1 MTRQSKQRLI
11 AVDEEISY
19 VFRVV
24 ISDLEQK
31 RFTDY
36 IRGAPAETP
45 QLVTYKALS
54 RLNGNT
60 RKKTSI
66 SKYGEMKF
74 KANAL
79 RQIGS
84 SIVSG
89 AIPGDTSPLRSP
101 VRSSIYRTLT
111 PGFGG
116 SRRGGS
122 RPGENRAHRCPEGY
136 QYGGRFTDNRFTT
149 CGAQLFA
156 IPSAL
161 GAAISA
167 ARRAVSGGPASTVT
181 GRIAT
186 GEQIDS
192 SIIQSRQAQIP
203 RVGNENRQVSSAKAK
218 TLTNEIGSFLS
229 QNAEPTR
236 RMVRRDGF
244 VLEPVVANNVL
255 RAIPDNRDMEGATF
269 LLGVLDS
276 PSIGSEELGLLSNT
290 GVQKLLY
297 VLPGGSTLTLEKA
310 RKLSVGERRK
320 LGRVVNSS
328 MEVDNSKDPSA
339 RLKNVSNE
347 LEGAITYS
355 QNIIGV
361 SDPESIGKSG
371 KPKWST
377 ALLSGKKVKVPKTGL
392 SEEEDLDLVSKKK
405 KISNI
410 DNAIQH
416 LENGGTL
423 SDLDPKIIGDVLNKT
438 QAVNRQRIN
447 ENISVIEDS
456 AGKYFIY
463 ENPAR
468 FQHMGEIFASDLQR
482 YLGLP
487 APEVFPIGNPGEKR
501 QYMRQDVEMTL
512 PDAKFDPSKKFTDL
526 SPEDVA
532 RIMISDYLTD
542 QRSRPSTSIYPILS
556 GQETRAV
563 LAQNT
568 SAGLVDLSKIQIT
581 ERMKAR
587 LRDFYSGELTPAYSE
602 YYQQLKADQRVL
614 FIKYI
619 NQLIRRARTYNP
631 RNSFIDSKDYGMST
645 GEKIHL
651 NIITKLFESRL
662 DSLSS
667 QKNDIRTILMG
678 GM

>member
-1 MTRQSKQRLI
+1 M
-11 AVDEEISY
+11 DEEVTY
-19 VFRVV
+19 VIRVV
-24 ISDLEQK
+24 VSDLEQK
-31 RFTDY
+31 EFTDY
-36 IRGAPAETP
+36 IRGAPAETQ

-60 RKKTSI
+60 RKKTSV
-66 SKYGEMKF
+66 SKYGEIKF

-84 SIVSG
+84 SILSS
-89 AIPGDTSPLRSP
+89 AIPGDSSPLRSP

-116 SRRGGS
+116 GRRGGS

-156 IPSAL
+156 IPSIL

-167 ARRAVSGGPASTVT
+167 VRRAVSGVATPTIT

-186 GEQIDS
+186 GEQADS

-218 TLTNEIGSFLS
+218 TLTKEIGSFLS
-229 QNAEPTR
+229 QSSEPTR
-236 RMVRRDGF
+236 RMIRRDGF

-269 LLGVLDS
+269 MMGVLDS

-339 RLKNVSNE
+339 RLKNVSQE
-347 LEGAITYS
+347 LEGAIAFS
-355 QNIIGV
+355 ENIIGV
-361 SDPESIGKSG
+361 SDPNSIGKSG
-371 KPKWST
+371 KPKWAS
-377 ALLSGKKVKVPKTGL
+377 ALLSGKKIKTPKA
-392 SEEEDLDLVSKKK
+392 SQDEEEDIDIGRTRK

-423 SDLDPKIIGDVLNKT
+423 SDLDPKIIGDVLSKT
-438 QAVNRQRIN
+438 QAVKRQKIN
-447 ENISVIEDS
+447 ETISIIEDS
-456 AGKYFIY
+456 AGKYFVY
-463 ENPAR
+463 ENPAK
-468 FQHMGEIFASDLQR
+468 FQHMGEMFASDLQR

-487 APEVFPIGNPGEKR
+487 APEVLPIGKPGEVR
-501 QYMRQDVEMTL
+501 QYIRQDVEMTF
-512 PDAKFDPSKKFTDL
+512 PDAKFDSSKKFTDL

-542 QRSRPSTSIYPILS
+542 QRSRPSTSIYPITS
-556 GQETRAV
+556 GQELRAA

-568 SAGLVDLSKIQIT
+568 SSGLVDLSKVQIT

-587 LRDFYSGELTPAYSE
+587 LRDFYEAELVPAYSD

-631 RNSFIDSKDYGMST
+631 RNSFSGSKNYGMST

-678 GM
+678 GR